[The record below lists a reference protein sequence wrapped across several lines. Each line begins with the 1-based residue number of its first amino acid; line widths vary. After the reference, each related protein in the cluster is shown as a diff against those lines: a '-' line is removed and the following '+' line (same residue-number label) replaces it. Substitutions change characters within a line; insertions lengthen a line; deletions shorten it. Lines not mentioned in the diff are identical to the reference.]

1 MQPVAQF
8 LPSLQYKYMRVF
20 LFSIVLLTFFNS
32 KATIVDTP
40 RIPLS
45 RQLIHQRIQEAQ
57 GEADKLDYKKDNFLK
72 LTPNEEINMQVTDAI
87 FRHIT
92 AIRYGLETDSRL
104 KDNSN
109 KLIGC
114 LRLVREMVTAFNSN
128 YKQKKIAAVYVP
140 MLVSGFDNMLK
151 ASIDSQSI
159 APFIAANPYEVGVI
173 LAELFKDNAG
183 YKESQK
189 LLFLKYVTMHPD
201 KILQTIRPYTEQSFA
216 DSLVVI
222 ACRNNPVQLYSY
234 AQATNLPE
242 GRLIQRNT
250 DKMVKAVAELS
261 QTPNAL
267 FYFPFLDDILKGR
280 KTIDEIKKYVG
291 DGEAGYDSVGYYKL
305 LVQTAIDYHKRIIN
319 RAGADTPVAMFG
331 PNGLQ
336 EVLAKKSLQH
346 FATPI
351 NALHEENNPAVR
363 FKAVEPLGPLELYYV
378 MVMTEADIYTSS
390 YKYCFGKMLERMGK
404 KPRTDSLLMTV
415 NFDHFKKFIKMAAG
429 YNRLDTFLKAMP
441 KGKADTL
448 MMAFVSRLEE
458 SKSNEEA
465 VDVAD
470 SYASVSGNKQLT
482 TFILNEIKRN
492 EQRCISSNDQNGM
505 LVYGLLKNICLSA
518 TDSTI
523 DLTKL
528 YGIPPVY
535 SLDYKA
541 LSDDSGRV
549 VGQVFFYGDKDGKLF
564 FPPFVNS
571 FPPDLWKKTDSK
583 EWVEFRST
591 KGKPVFIFA
600 NKPLDNDTNL
610 DSVAQVHLT
619 DYLLEKGMAPSILVH
634 RGHSYHLPYTI
645 RQLLSSE
652 KLVLL
657 GSCGGYKNLSKV
669 LETSPEAHIIST
681 KQIGAGDINRPI
693 INYITAKL
701 REGKKID
708 WIEMW
713 ATLDKQFAK
722 DPSKDVRER
731 WLDYVPPHKNLGA
744 LFLKAYTRKVEG
756 D

>member
-1 MQPVAQF
+1 
-8 LPSLQYKYMRVF
+8 MRVF
-20 LFSIVLLTFFNS
+20 LFSIIVLAFLNG
-32 KATIVDTP
+32 KAAIVDTP
-40 RIPLS
+40 GIPLS

-57 GEADKLDYKKDNFLK
+57 GEADKLDYKKDGFLK
-72 LTPNEEINMQVTDAI
+72 LTPNEEINMQVTDAVL
-87 FRHIT
+87 RHVT
-92 AIRYGLETDSRL
+92 DIRKGLERDSRL

-109 KLIGC
+109 KLVGC
-114 LRLVREMVTAFNSN
+114 LRLLREMVTAFTSN
-128 YKQKKIAAVYVP
+128 YRQKKIGAVYAP
-140 MLVSGFDNMLK
+140 MLINGFDNMLN

-159 APFIAANPYEVGVI
+159 APFIDANPYEVGVI
-173 LAELFKDNAG
+173 LAGLFRDNKG
-183 YKESQK
+183 YQESQK
-189 LLFLKYVTMHPD
+189 LLFLKYVTLNPD
-201 KILQTIRPYTEQSFA
+201 KILQTIRPYAEEPFA

-267 FYFPFLDDILKGR
+267 FYFPFLDDLLKGR
-280 KTIDEIKKYVG
+280 RTIDEIKQYVG

-305 LVQTAIDYHKRIIN
+305 LVQNAIAYHKRVIN
-319 RAGADTPVAMFG
+319 RANPDTPVAMFG

-363 FKAVEPLGPLELYYV
+363 FKAVELLGPVELYYV

-390 YKYCFGKMLERMGK
+390 YKYCFGKMLERLGK
-404 KPRTDSLLMTV
+404 KPRTDSLLMAV
-415 NFDHFKKFIKMAAG
+415 SFDHFKKFIKMAAG

-482 TFILNEIKRN
+482 AFILNEIKRN

-549 VGQVFFYGDKDGKLF
+549 VAQVFFYGDKDGKMF
-564 FPPFVNS
+564 FPPFINS
-571 FPPDLWKKTDSK
+571 FPPALWKKTDK
-583 EWVEFRST
+583 AEWVEFRSI
-591 KGKPVFIFA
+591 KGKPVLVFA

-610 DSVAQVHLT
+610 DSVAQAHLT
-619 DYLLEKGMAPSILVH
+619 DYLLEKGMAPSILIH

-645 RQLLSSE
+645 RQLLASE

-657 GSCGGYKNLSKV
+657 GSCGGYKNLNKV

-693 INYITAKL
+693 INYITSKL

-713 ATLDKQFAK
+713 ASLSKQFAA
-722 DPSKDVRER
+722 DPSRDVRER

>member
-1 MQPVAQF
+1 MKFF
-8 LPSLQYKYMRVF
+8 LV
-20 LFSIVLLTFFNS
+20 SILVLGYLGS
-32 KATIVDTP
+32 KASIVDTP

-45 RQLIHQRIQEAQ
+45 RQLIHQRILEAQ
-57 GEADKLDYKKDNFLK
+57 VEADKLDYKKDNFLK

-87 FRHIT
+87 LRHVT
-92 AIRYGLETDSRL
+92 DIRFGLETDSRL
-104 KDNSN
+104 KDKSN

-128 YKQKKIAAVYVP
+128 YKQKKIGAAYVP
-140 MLVSGFDNMLK
+140 MLVSGFDKMLR
-151 ASIDSQSI
+151 AAIDSQSI
-159 APFIAANPYEVGVI
+159 EPFVAELPYQVGLI
-173 LAELFKDNAG
+173 LAELFKDNKG
-183 YKESQK
+183 YTQSRK
-189 LLFLKYVTMHPD
+189 LLFLKYVTIHPD
-201 KILQTIRPYTEQSFA
+201 RILQTIRPYAAEPFA

-234 AQATNLPE
+234 AQASGLPE
-242 GRLIQRNT
+242 GKLILRNT

-280 KTIDEIKKYVG
+280 KTIDEIKKFVG

-305 LVQTAIDYHKRIIN
+305 LVQTAISYHKRVIN
-319 RAGADTPVAMFG
+319 RANPDTPIAMYRA
-331 PNGLQ
+331 NGLL
-336 EVLAKKSLQH
+336 EVLAKKALQH

-351 NALHEENNPAVR
+351 NALHEQNNPAIR
-363 FKAVEPLGPLELYYV
+363 FKAVEPLGPVELYYV

-390 YKYCFGKMLERMGK
+390 YKYCFGKMLERLGK
-404 KPRTDSLLMTV
+404 KPRTDSLLMAV
-415 NFDHFKKFIKMAAG
+415 NFDYFKKFIKMAAG

-458 SKSNEEA
+458 SKTNEEA

-482 TFILNEIKRN
+482 AFILNEIVRN
-492 EQRCISSNDQNGM
+492 EQRCTSSNDQNGM

-535 SLDYKA
+535 SVDYKA
-541 LSDDSGRV
+541 LADDSGRV
-549 VGQVFFYGDKDGKLF
+549 AAQVFFYGDKDGKMF

-571 FPPDLWKKTDSK
+571 FSPALWKKTENK
-583 EWVEFRST
+583 EWIEFSSI

-610 DSVAQVHLT
+610 DSVAQAHLT
-619 DYLLEKGMAPSILVH
+619 DYLLEKGMAPSILIH

-645 RQLLSSE
+645 RQLLASE
-652 KLVLL
+652 KIVLL
-657 GSCGGYKNLSKV
+657 GSCGGYKNLNQV

-681 KQIGAGDINRPI
+681 KQIGAGDINRPL
-693 INYITAKL
+693 INYITGKL

-713 ATLDKQFAK
+713 AAMGKIFAI